1 MQYRVEPMAGQ
12 FTEEPKMDRIT
23 QDAVLPI
30 QIIHTYVC
38 VCVCVRV
45 CARYLLLL
53 SAPIFQTSLQV
64 MPGK

>member
-1 MQYRVEPMAGQ
+1 MQYRVKPMAGQ

-23 QDAVLPI
+23 QDVMLPI

-38 VCVCVRV
+38 VRVRV